1 MTKAIEKL
9 ISNPALAA
17 TISLNARK
25 QVEAFDWDIV
35 KHQVAEAFKIRIILL
50 TIFMVLLSNNMD

>member
-1 MTKAIEKL
+1 
-9 ISNPALAA
+9 LAE

-35 KHQVAEAFKIRIILL
+35 KHKWLKLL
-50 TIFMVLLSNNMD
+50 K